1 MKLYLPKFVIANALV
16 AMCLTVGEFVPGAN
30 SQPAPTQGPAQM
42 HPELENASML
52 VLRIRMA
59 PHEKTAMHQL
69 PPRRVIW
76 LTDAYLRDTKPD
88 GTVTDYRRAAG
99 TTEWV
104 PRQPHAGEN
113 LSDAPIE
120 FLAVVPQAGGDAGG
134 PHAPHC
140 LGEDGPSQTPPPRPP
155 PA

>member
-69 PPRRVIW
+69 TPRLVIW
-76 LTDAYLRDTKPD
+76 LTDAHLRDTKPD
-88 GTVTDYRRAAG
+88 GTVTDYRRTAG
-99 TTEWV
+99 ATEWV
-104 PRQPHAGEN
+104 PAQRHAGEN
-113 LSDAPIE
+113 LSDTPIE
-120 FLAVVPQAGGDAGG
+120 FLAVLPKSSVQACGYYD
-134 PHAPHC
+134 PHGLRA
-140 LGEDGPSQTPPPRPP
+140 
-155 PA
+155 AA